1 MRYPCQDAQVP
12 WGRCTHRQPHS
23 SRKLRMQSRP
33 RLILGGWALN
43 KWGKE
48 HGAVKYE
55 AACGHG
61 CYSHCSMH
69 FTRTQQEETLHVLH
83 PEMVGGRKKSSG
95 LSDSL
100 SRLRCHLPQESL
112 PPGSSLQTW
121 PCGLAP
127 FLSFGLQ
134 SAPLTLSPTPYE
146 VPIAERLAV

>member
-1 MRYPCQDAQVP
+1 MKPLVDMDVTVTVACISQE
-12 WGRCTHRQPHS
+12 H
-23 SRKLRMQSRP
+23 SRKKRCM
-33 RLILGGWALN
+33 
-43 KWGKE
+43 
-48 HGAVKYE
+48 V
-55 AACGHG
+55 
-61 CYSHCSMH
+61 
-69 FTRTQQEETLHVLH
+69 H
-83 PEMVGGRKKSSG
+83 PEMVGGKKKSSG

-112 PPGSSLQTW
+112 PSGSSLQTW